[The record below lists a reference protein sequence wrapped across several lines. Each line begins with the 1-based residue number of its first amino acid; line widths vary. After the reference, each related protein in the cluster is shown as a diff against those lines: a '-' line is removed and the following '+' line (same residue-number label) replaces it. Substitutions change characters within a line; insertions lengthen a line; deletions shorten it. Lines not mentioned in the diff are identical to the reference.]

1 MRPKLGR
8 IFSIFQEVYFIRIIR
23 EKDPSMAI
31 RAKAPVQRK
40 QPGSSLPRQR
50 ALKLARD
57 QFTKK
62 IRESAQP
69 GSSEQQDKAGSSY
82 AVDSTQQAAQFV
94 GSKAA
99 GTVKGSAQKAKMAI
113 QKRQKLIKE
122 RKAQAAEEKAR
133 SEGAG
138 QREPETGGDGMRY
151 GTQEQ
156 PVLADNTPAYHNGM
170 QARAGIEAGP
180 APHSA
185 TRQEISAGPVPA
197 RPASAETA
205 VRRTETYSQPS
216 PMKESSTGKNQSIH
230 QSVQPPARGAGR
242 SPIKE
247 HNSGAFAPKEKPV
260 RGPSA
265 IKSRRAEESIKA
277 MGNPI
282 KAGKPGAFEKR
293 PGRPGP
299 GNIPRRKAIASGRKR
314 AGRALIERAAQK
326 MKLHSQKQLA
336 QKAGK
341 AAKAAGTVTKKAAV
355 MTVRAARAL
364 VSALAGI
371 VGGTGGFILLAVVLL
386 GGALSA
392 FGSSPGSGVYTP
404 VSAEV
409 EAFDPIIRIYAAQHG
424 IPEYVDLI
432 KAVMMQESGGNVELV
447 GGDVMQCAEG
457 MGLPVGTPVDPER
470 SIDFGTSIIANNL
483 QLAGATGPGDIPHI
497 SLALQGYNFGNGYI
511 SWALARGGYSKDNA
525 REFSIWQ
532 AGIHGWSGYGDIDYV
547 DHVLRYYP
555 LAANPLGGASA
566 IAEGRF
572 AFPFPGHTWDTYPG
586 HNGIDISFADCYGEP
601 VYACAPGTV
610 RYIQDGWTPA
620 HGVSNMWSFGNC
632 VVVDHTEGWQSVYAH
647 LSRLAVTPGTP
658 IRQGQ
663 LVGYIGSTGNSTGPH
678 LHLALYYHGSPGEN
692 GMNYAEM
699 AWPQYRE

>member
-1 MRPKLGR
+1 
-8 IFSIFQEVYFIRIIR
+8 
-23 EKDPSMAI
+23 MAI
-31 RAKAPVQRK
+31 KASAPVKKK
-40 QPGSSLPRQR
+40 QGESVLPKQR
-50 ALKLARD
+50 ALKLAKD

-62 IRESAQP
+62 IRDSAQP
-69 GSSEQQDKAGSSY
+69 DVMEQQDRPVGNF
-82 AVDSTQQAAQFV
+82 AVDSTQQAVQLV
-94 GSKAA
+94 GD
-99 GTVKGSAQKAKMAI
+99 KAKSNVKKAKIAI
-113 QKRQKLIKE
+113 QQRQNFIKE
-122 RKAQAAEEKAR
+122 RKAQAAEKKAQVVDSVHR
-133 SEGAG
+133 EQDISGAG
-138 QREPETGGDGMRY
+138 WSHGAQSF
-151 GTQEQ
+151 
-156 PVLADNTPAYHNGM
+156 PAEN
-170 QARAGIEAGP
+170 RAGIYRGEPHVRTGIDP
-180 APHSA
+180 APTTPLPKYA
-185 TRQEISAGPVPA
+185 ALDPVQ
-197 RPASAETA
+197 RPANEHVFSQ
-205 VRRTETYSQPS
+205 VTYRENPVQKSEPFTHRPIATNSDPQ
-216 PMKESSTGKNQSIH
+216 KNQSIH
-230 QSVQPPARGAGR
+230 RSVQPPIGEAGR

-247 HNSGAFAPKEKPV
+247 HNASAFTPKEKPV
-260 RGPSA
+260 HGPSA
-265 IKSRRAEESIKA
+265 IKSRRAEETVK
-277 MGNPI
+277 NLTEPI
-282 KAGKPGAFEKR
+282 KTDMISTNTAFQKPNNSVKPGKSAVPRHSAGKT
-293 PGRPGP
+293 
-299 GNIPRRKAIASGRKR
+299 
-314 AGRALIERAAQK
+314 LMERAARK

-341 AAKAAGTVTKKAAV
+341 TAKATGAATKKAAAV
-355 MTVRAARAL
+355 TVRAARAL
-364 VSALAGI
+364 ISALAGL
-371 VGGTGGFILLAVVLL
+371 VGGTGVFVLLAVVLL

-392 FGSSPGSGVYTP
+392 FGSSPGTGVYTP

-409 EAFDPIIRIYAAQHG
+409 EAFDPIIRIYATQHG

-511 SWALARGGYSKDNA
+511 SWARARGGYSKDNA

-555 LAANPLGGASA
+555 LAANPLGGAIA

-586 HNGIDISFADCYGEP
+586 HNGIDISFANCYGEP

-610 RYIQDGWTPA
+610 RYIQGGWTPA

-632 VVVDHTEGWQSVYAH
+632 VVVDHTDGWQSVYAH

-678 LHLALYYHGSPGEN
+678 LHLALYYHGSAGEN

-699 AWPQYRE
+699 AWPQYRG

>member
-1 MRPKLGR
+1 
-8 IFSIFQEVYFIRIIR
+8 
-23 EKDPSMAI
+23 MAI
-31 RAKAPVQRK
+31 KASAPVKKK
-40 QPGSSLPRQR
+40 QGESVLPKQR
-50 ALKLARD
+50 ALKLAKD

-69 GSSEQQDKAGSSY
+69 NDVGNQDRSAGNF
-82 AVDSTQQAAQFV
+82 AVDSTQQVAQFV
-94 GSKAA
+94 SEKAVN
-99 GTVKGSAQKAKMAI
+99 GGMQKAKISI
-113 QKRQKLIKE
+113 QQRQNFIKE
-122 RKAQAAEEKAR
+122 RKAQAAEKKAQVVEAVHKKQDI
-133 SEGAG
+133 SGVGSSHGA
-138 QREPETGGDGMRY
+138 QSF
-151 GTQEQ
+151 
-156 PVLADNTPAYHNGM
+156 PAEN
-170 QARAGIEAGP
+170 RAGIYRGEPHVRTGIDP
-180 APHSA
+180 APTTALPKYAALDPVQRSTSEPDFLQVTSPVRKSKPFTHRPIA
-185 TRQEISAGPVPA
+185 TNSDPH
-197 RPASAETA
+197 
-205 VRRTETYSQPS
+205 
-216 PMKESSTGKNQSIH
+216 KNQSIH
-230 QSVQPPARGAGR
+230 RSVQPPTGEAGR
-242 SPIKE
+242 SSIKE
-247 HNSGAFAPKEKPV
+247 HHPGAFAPKEKPV
-260 RGPSA
+260 RGLSA
-265 IKSRRAEESIKA
+265 IKSRRAEETVK
-277 MGNPI
+277 NLTDPI
-282 KAGKPGAFEKR
+282 KADKISTGKAMAFPKSGNSMKPGKGTVPLRSA
-293 PGRPGP
+293 G
-299 GNIPRRKAIASGRKR
+299 KA
-314 AGRALIERAAQK
+314 LMERATRK

-341 AAKAAGTVTKKAAV
+341 TAKATGAATKKAV
-355 MTVRAARAL
+355 VVTVRAARAL
-364 VSALAGI
+364 ISALAGL
-371 VGGTGGFILLAVVLL
+371 VGGTGVFVLLAVVLL

-392 FGSSPGSGVYTP
+392 FGSSPGTGVYTP

-409 EAFDPIIRIYAAQHG
+409 EAFDPIIRIYATQHG

-511 SWALARGGYSKDNA
+511 SWALARGGYSKENA
-525 REFSIWQ
+525 KEFSVWQ

-586 HNGIDISFADCYGEP
+586 HNGIDISFANCYGEP

-632 VVVDHTEGWQSVYAH
+632 VVVDHADGWQSVYAH
-647 LSRLAVTPGTP
+647 LSRLAVAPGTP

-699 AWPQYRE
+699 AWPQYRGVGNVA

>member
-1 MRPKLGR
+1 MH
-8 IFSIFQEVYFIRIIR
+8 FIRIIR
-23 EKDPSMAI
+23 EKDPSIAI
-31 RAKAPVQRK
+31 KASVPIKKK
-40 QPGSSLPRQR
+40 QGESVLPKQR

-62 IRESAQP
+62 IQEFAQP
-69 GSSEQQDKAGSSY
+69 GNIEQQDTPTSSY
-82 AVDSTQQAAQFV
+82 AVDSTQQAAQFMS
-94 GSKAA
+94 GKAV
-99 GTVKGSAQKAKMAI
+99 GTVKGSTEKAKVAI
-113 QKRQKLIKE
+113 QQRQNFIEE
-122 RKAQAAEEKAR
+122 RKVQAAEKKAQAINSVHREQDIAE
-133 SEGAG
+133 AG
-138 QREPETGGDGMRY
+138 VQL
-151 GTQEQ
+151 GTPEQ
-156 PVLADNTPAYHNGM
+156 P
-170 QARAGIEAGP
+170 
-180 APHSA
+180 A
-185 TRQEISAGPVPA
+185 TLDIR
-197 RPASAETA
+197 TA
-205 VRRTETYSQPS
+205 VYHSEPHVSTEINYTPSSSQSKAPIPTSAQRTTFKPVTTQSAITENSAPKTESTFPS
-216 PMKESSTGKNQSIH
+216 FPQKTNSLPKNQSIN
-230 QSVQPPARGAGR
+230 QSVQPPAREAGR
-242 SPIKE
+242 SLIKE
-247 HNSGAFAPKEKPV
+247 HHSGTTAPKEKPV
-260 RGPSA
+260 RGSSA
-265 IKSRRAEESIKA
+265 IKSRRVEESVKA
-277 MGNPI
+277 LPNPI
-282 KAGKPGAFEKR
+282 KTDAIRMDKVEPFRKSAYPIKTGKSIRTRSSAGK
-293 PGRPGP
+293 
-299 GNIPRRKAIASGRKR
+299 
-314 AGRALIERAAQK
+314 ALMERAARK

-336 QKAGK
+336 QRAGR
-341 AAKAAGTVTKKAAV
+341 AAKTAGTLTKKAAAV
-355 MTVRAARAL
+355 TVRAARAL
-364 VSALAGI
+364 VSAI
-371 VGGTGGFILLAVVLL
+371 VGLVGGGVFFVLLAVVVL

-392 FGSSPGSGVYTP
+392 FGSSPGTGIYTP

-409 EAFDPIIRIYAAQHG
+409 EAFDPIIRVYATQHG

-457 MGLPVGTPVDPER
+457 MGLPVGTPVDPEK

-511 SWALARGGYSKDNA
+511 SWALARGGYSKENA
-525 REFSIWQ
+525 REFSVWQ
-532 AGIHGWSGYGDIDYV
+532 AGLHGWSGYGDIEYV
-547 DHVLRYYP
+547 EHVLRYYP

-566 IAEGRF
+566 IAEGSF
-572 AFPFPGHTWDTYPG
+572 AFPFPGHTWNTYSG

-620 HGVSNMWSFGNC
+620 HGVSDMWSFGNC
-632 VVVDHTEGWQSVYAH
+632 VVVDHTDGWQSVYAH

>member
-1 MRPKLGR
+1 MT
-8 IFSIFQEVYFIRIIR
+8 I
-23 EKDPSMAI
+23 
-31 RAKAPVQRK
+31 KASSPVKRK
-40 QPGSSLPRQR
+40 QGESILPKQR

-69 GSSEQQDKAGSSY
+69 ENVEQQNPPSSY
-82 AVDSTQQAAQFV
+82 AVDSTQQAAQLV
-94 GSKAA
+94 GGKAV
-99 GTVKGSAQKAKMAI
+99 GTVKGSTQKAKIAI
-113 QKRQKLIKE
+113 QQRQNFIKE
-122 RKAQAAEEKAR
+122 RKAQAAEKKAQAVDSVHR
-133 SEGAG
+133 EQDIAEAGMQYGA
-138 QREPETGGDGMRY
+138 P
-151 GTQEQ
+151 EQ
-156 PVLADNTPAYHNGM
+156 PAPLDIRTAVYHSKPHVCAEVNYTPSSPQSKAPIPTPA
-170 QARAGIEAGP
+170 QRTTFKP
-180 APHSA
+180 VTTQSA
-185 TRQEISAGPVPA
+185 ITENSALKAEPTFQSVP
-197 RPASAETA
+197 T
-205 VRRTETYSQPS
+205 
-216 PMKESSTGKNQSIH
+216 KNSSLQKNQSIN
-230 QSVQPPARGAGR
+230 QSVQPPAREAGR

-247 HNSGAFAPKEKPV
+247 HYSGAIAPKEKPV
-260 RGPSA
+260 RGPAA
-265 IKSRRAEESIKA
+265 IKSRRAEETVK
-277 MGNPI
+277 NLTEPI
-282 KAGKPGAFEKR
+282 KTDIISTNRAAVFPKPNNSVKPIKSTVPRRSAGK
-293 PGRPGP
+293 
-299 GNIPRRKAIASGRKR
+299 
-314 AGRALIERAAQK
+314 ALMERATRK

-336 QKAGK
+336 QRAGR
-341 AAKAAGTVTKKAAV
+341 AAKTAGTLTKKVAAV
-355 MTVRAARAL
+355 TVWAARAL
-364 VSALAGI
+364 VSAVVGL
-371 VGGTGGFILLAVVLL
+371 VGGGVFFMLLAVVLL

-409 EAFDPIIRIYAAQHG
+409 EAFDPIIRIYATQHG

-511 SWALARGGYSKDNA
+511 SWALARGGYSKENA
-525 REFSIWQ
+525 QEFSVWQ
-532 AGIHGWSGYGDIDYV
+532 AGIHGWSGYGDIEYV

-572 AFPFPGHTWDTYPG
+572 AFPFPGHTWNTYPG

-620 HGVSNMWSFGNC
+620 HGVSDMWSFGNC
-632 VVVDHTEGWQSVYAH
+632 VVVDHTDGWQSVYAH

-678 LHLALYYHGSPGEN
+678 LHLALYYHGSPGKN

>member
-1 MRPKLGR
+1 MVIKA
-8 IFSIFQEVYFIRIIR
+8 S
-23 EKDPSMAI
+23 
-31 RAKAPVQRK
+31 APVKKK
-40 QPGSSLPRQR
+40 QGESVLPKQR
-50 ALKLARD
+50 AMKLARD
-57 QFTKK
+57 KFTKK
-62 IRESAQP
+62 IRDSAQP
-69 GSSEQQDKAGSSY
+69 NDREQQDRPAGNF

-94 GSKAA
+94 SDKAVNGSM
-99 GTVKGSAQKAKMAI
+99 QKAKIAI
-113 QKRQKLIKE
+113 QQRQNFIKE
-122 RKAQAAEEKAR
+122 RKAQAAEKKAQVV
-133 SEGAG
+133 EAVHKG
-138 QREPETGGDGMRY
+138 QDISRAELSRGI
-151 GTQEQ
+151 Q
-156 PVLADNTPAYHNGM
+156 PSPTEN
-170 QARAGIEAGP
+170 RAGIYRSESSVHIGIDY
-180 APHSA
+180 APFTPQPKYAAHD
-185 TRQEISAGPVPA
+185 PVQ
-197 RPASAETA
+197 RPAAESGFSQA
-205 VRRTETYSQPS
+205 AYRETPVQKSEPFTHRPIATNS
-216 PMKESSTGKNQSIH
+216 NLHKNQSIH
-230 QSVQPPARGAGR
+230 RSVQPPAGEAGR
-242 SPIKE
+242 SSIKE
-247 HNSGAFAPKEKPV
+247 HNSDAFAPKEKPV

-265 IKSRRAEESIKA
+265 IKSRRAEETVK
-277 MGNPI
+277 NLTDPI
-282 KAGKPGAFEKR
+282 KTDMINTNRAATFPKLNNSVKPVKSAVPRRSAGK
-293 PGRPGP
+293 
-299 GNIPRRKAIASGRKR
+299 
-314 AGRALIERAAQK
+314 ALMERAARK

-341 AAKAAGTVTKKAAV
+341 TAKATGAATKKAAV
-355 MTVRAARAL
+355 VTVRAARAL
-364 VSALAGI
+364 ISALAGL
-371 VGGTGGFILLAVVLL
+371 VGGTGVFILLAVVLL

-392 FGSSPGSGVYTP
+392 FGASPGTGIYTP

-409 EAFDPIIRIYAAQHG
+409 EAFEPTIRIYATQHG

-511 SWALARGGYSKDNA
+511 SWALARGGYSKENA
-525 REFSIWQ
+525 REFSVWQ

-572 AFPFPGHTWDTYPG
+572 AFPFPGHTWDTYSG
-586 HNGIDISFADCYGEP
+586 HNGIDISFANCYGEP

-620 HGVSNMWSFGNC
+620 HGVNNMWSFGNC
-632 VVVDHTEGWQSVYAH
+632 VVVDHVDGWQSVYAH
-647 LSRLAVTPGTP
+647 LSRLAVVPGTP

-663 LVGYIGSTGNSTGPH
+663 LVGNIGSTGNSTGPH

-699 AWPQYRE
+699 AWPQYRG